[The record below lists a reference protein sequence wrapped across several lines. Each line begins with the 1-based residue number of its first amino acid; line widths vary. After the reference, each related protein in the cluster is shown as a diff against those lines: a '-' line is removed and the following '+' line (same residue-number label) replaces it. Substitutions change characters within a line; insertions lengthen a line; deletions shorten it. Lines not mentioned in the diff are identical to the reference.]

1 MGIMMQISD
10 LLGQYSRNVANGTEE
25 LKGAQSVQKLVSTL
39 KELSA
44 GSIFEGTVASIR
56 NGKAVLSLG
65 NGQTILARLDG
76 KAEVQQGISMFFQ
89 VKSNDGNT
97 LAIRPYTGM
106 GNVKN
111 PILLNALTTAGIPV
125 NNKTMELVESMM
137 KEQMPVGK
145 NSLLDMARLLSAHPG
160 VEPATIVKMVKY
172 GIPVNGEMAA
182 QFENY
187 AMDRHAI
194 LKEMDSAIGQI
205 VSSLGGGELSA
216 EESFSLYGKIVD
228 ILQGNGDTYALPGHG
243 TQENGALLENAAN
256 GLQENA
262 ALHNQESMLL
272 RDAAAS
278 DVMKFTF
285 GQISEE
291 EAAAQETEQ
300 KMMQQDSKEAEL
312 PAQMRGAAAASEK
325 AVTLGQVFGEAQLAR
340 LSRLLEGVPV
350 LAGNDK
356 LFPAAQEE
364 FFINTLEEEM
374 PAEANLKEAEAAAAA
389 EARPQENVLDQEMSV
404 QKFLGT
410 IKQIYEE
417 NSQYGFSGIKKL
429 FSSKEFQAALRSA
442 FEEQWTIK
450 PQELKQENKISQLY
464 EKLTRQMAQVENV
477 MKAAGMMS
485 ETFTQTAN
493 DIRGNIDFMNQIN
506 QVYAYVQLPLKMAGQ
521 NANGEL
527 YVYTN
532 KKLLRDKNAEVSAF
546 LHLDLEHLGSTDV
559 SVKMLHK
566 DVQTKF
572 YLADDAAFHLV
583 EKHIPVL
590 ERRLKNKGYHCTITL
605 SNEEKKV
612 NLVEDFLTR
621 EKPSAGAVHRYSFDV
636 KA

>member
-1 MGIMMQISD
+1 MQISD

-76 KAEVQQGISMFFQ
+76 KAQVQQGVSMFFQ
-89 VKSNDGNT
+89 VKSNDGST

-125 NNKTMELVESMM
+125 NDKTMELVESMM

-160 VEPATIVKMVKY
+160 VEPSTIVKMVKY
-172 GIPVNGEMAA
+172 GIPVNREMAA

-205 VSSLGGGELSA
+205 ASSLGGSELSA

-228 ILQGNGDTYALPGHG
+228 ILQGNGERYAASGYGP
-243 TQENGALLENAAN
+243 NGNGELLGNAEN
-256 GLQENA
+256 GLQGNA
-262 ALHNQESMLL
+262 AVRNQESMLL
-272 RDAAAS
+272 RETAAS
-278 DVMKFTF
+278 DVVKFTF
-285 GQISEE
+285 GQIGEE
-291 EAAAQETEQ
+291 EPLAQAPRQTENGVT
-300 KMMQQDSKEAEL
+300 QQDARAQEL
-312 PAQMRGAAAASEK
+312 PAQTNGAAEGRAQ
-325 AVTLGQVFGEAQLAR
+325 AVTVGQVLGEAQLAR
-340 LSRLLEGVPV
+340 LARLLEGVPV

-356 LFPAAQEE
+356 LFPAAREE
-364 FFINTLEEEM
+364 FFINTLEEEL
-374 PAEANLKEAEAAAAA
+374 PAETNPNEGEAAEAA
-389 EARPQENVLDQEMSV
+389 EARTQDNALDREMPV
-404 QKFLGT
+404 QKFLST
-410 IKQIYEE
+410 VKQIFEE

-429 FSSKEFQAALRSA
+429 FSSKEFGAALRSA

-464 EKLTRQMAQVENV
+464 EKLTRQMAQAENV
-477 MKAAGMMS
+477 MKAAGLLS
-485 ETFTQTAN
+485 ESFTQTAN
-493 DIRGNIDFMNQIN
+493 DIRSNIDFMNQIN
-506 QVYAYVQLPLKMAGQ
+506 QVYAYMQLPLKMAGQ

-566 DVQTKF
+566 NVQTKF

-612 NLVEDFLTR
+612 NLVEDFLTQ